1 VEALAD
7 AIGGEYRLV
16 VLTLAY
22 TGLRCAGAVALR
34 WRNVDT
40 KRGRIEVV
48 TSVTPSAPS
57 WSRATRRRTTG
68 AQCRCPD
75 FLCTQLGT
83 ALAGSDGDAL
93 AFPGPDGGW
102 LADNQFRYRFD
113 QATKLAGVAGLVPH
127 ELRHTAASIAIAS
140 GANIKA
146 VQRMLGHATATMTLD
161 KYGHLYDD
169 DLTALATQ
177 SLDLVRTLCIPG
189 KETVRSYR

>member
-1 VEALAD
+1 MGR
-7 AIGGEYRLV
+7 GGGAAVAEC
-16 VLTLAY
+16 
-22 TGLRCAGAVALR
+22 GHQAGAH
-34 WRNVDT
+34 
-40 KRGRIEVV
+40 RGRHLGDPVGSQLVEGDAK
-48 TSVTPSAPS
+48 THDRRSVPV
-57 WSRATRRRTTG
+57 
-68 AQCRCPD
+68 PD

-83 ALAGSDGDAL
+83 ALSGSDGDAL

-102 LADNQFRYRFD
+102 LVDNQFRYRFD

-127 ELRHTAASIAIAS
+127 ELRHTAASIAIAA

-161 KYGHLYDD
+161 KYGHHYDD